1 MNIYNT
7 IEATLKQPIG
17 RNVLDSGGVYGYE
30 YQRNQKTDLHATPR
44 VSYDIWTPRDR
55 QPNSTDISVL
65 ASLYH
70 YLTEWLSID
79 QTCKRLNEWIE
90 ANEMHWTGELL
101 DAIDNGSFPIEID
114 NDPYEINTYNG
125 EQMISQVIQYFVF
138 NSDYVA
144 LQVHNGC
151 DVRSGYTPVRIYH
164 IDRMDYDAFGFV
176 QIYGEIDG
184 QPVDT
189 VYDGFTLLDEN
200 GNAVPLRLN
209 KDGDVISKI
218 DLDFI

>member
-17 RNVLDSGGVYGYE
+17 RNLIDSGGIYGYQ
-30 YQRNQKTDLHATPR
+30 YQRNQNIDFATSER
-44 VSYDIWTPRDR
+44 VNIDFNYNPKDSSD
-55 QPNSTDISVL
+55 VCAV

-79 QTCKRLNEWIE
+79 ETSKRINKWIE
-90 ANEMHWTGELL
+90 ANEIHWTGELL
-101 DAIDNGSFPIEID
+101 DAIDSGSFPIEID

-125 EQMISQVIQYFVF
+125 EQMLSQVIQYFVF
-138 NSDYVA
+138 NDDYVA

-151 DVRSGYTPVRIYH
+151 DVRSGYTPVKIYN
-164 IDRMDYDAFGFV
+164 ISRMDYDVFGFV

-189 VYDGFTLLDEN
+189 HYDGFTLLDEN

-218 DLDFI
+218 NLDFI